1 MDENLIID
9 KILNKKKTIA
19 IIGLSPDESKTYF

>member
-9 KILNKKKTIA
+9 KILNNTKTIA
-19 IIGLSPDESKTYF
+19 IVGLSPDES

>member
-9 KILNKKKTIA
+9 KILNNTKTIA
-19 IIGLSPDESKTYF
+19 IVGL

>member
-9 KILNKKKTIA
+9 KILNNTKTIA
-19 IIGLSPDESKTYF
+19 IVGLS